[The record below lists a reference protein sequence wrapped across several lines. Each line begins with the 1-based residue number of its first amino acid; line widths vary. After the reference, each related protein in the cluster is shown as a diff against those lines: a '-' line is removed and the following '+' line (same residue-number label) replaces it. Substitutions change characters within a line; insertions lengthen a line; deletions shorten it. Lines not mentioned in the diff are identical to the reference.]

1 MIQLDTN
8 ALVWRE
14 LAPENLSPGARS
26 AIEAAVDAGEEITTS
41 AITLWEI
48 ALLASRSKIQVLV
61 PIQSFFREVEENYKI
76 LSLDGAIAIEAA
88 KLPRLFPKDPMDRL
102 ITASAI
108 VNDLTLIT
116 ADRAILDSKACKLL
130 W

>member
-14 LAPENLSPGARS
+14 LAPQNLSLSARS
-26 AIEAAVDAGEEITTS
+26 AIEAAEQAGEEISTS
-41 AITLWEI
+41 AVTLWEI
-48 ALLASRSKIQVLV
+48 ALLTSRGKIQVLV
-61 PIQSFFREVEENYKI
+61 PIQSFFQEIEDNYKV
-76 LSLDGAIAIEAA
+76 LSLNGATAIEAA
-88 KLPRLFPKDPMDRL
+88 KLPRSFPKDPMDRL

-116 ADRAILDSKACKLL
+116 ADRAILDSKSCKLL